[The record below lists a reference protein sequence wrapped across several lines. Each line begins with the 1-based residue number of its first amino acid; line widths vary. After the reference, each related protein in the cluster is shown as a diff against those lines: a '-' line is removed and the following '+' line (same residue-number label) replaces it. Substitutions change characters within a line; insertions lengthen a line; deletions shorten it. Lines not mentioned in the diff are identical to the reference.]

1 MLAGREGKGL
11 YKYFESKRG
20 FIFVELGKMKVVFL
34 VQTMLLFGRSRSVG
48 RSSSRRMMMI

>member
-1 MLAGREGKGL
+1 MLAEREGKGL

-34 VQTMLLFGRSRSVG
+34 VQTLLPFSRSVG
-48 RSSSRRMMMI
+48 RSSLGRRVMMI

>member
-1 MLAGREGKGL
+1 MLAEREGKGL

-20 FIFVELGKMKVVFL
+20 VIFVELGKMKVVFL
-34 VQTMLLFGRSRSVG
+34 VQTMLPFGRSRSVG